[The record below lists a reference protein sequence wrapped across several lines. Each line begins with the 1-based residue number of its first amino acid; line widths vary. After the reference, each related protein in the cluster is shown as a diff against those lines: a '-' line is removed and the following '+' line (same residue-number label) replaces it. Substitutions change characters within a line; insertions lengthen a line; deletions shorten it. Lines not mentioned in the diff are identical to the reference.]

1 MKKLVVLALVFS
13 SLAFSQIEKKVGD
26 FTKVTAFDQIDVLL
40 VQGNENKIILSG
52 GDANEVEVVNKNGE
66 LKIRMPLTKMLSG
79 EGISA
84 TVYFKK
90 LEAVEANEGSHIS
103 CETVLKTTFFDL
115 IAKEGAQIDLTL
127 EVSKLSARTANGSQ
141 VTVTG
146 KAKNQEVIVNSG
158 GIYKAEKL
166 ITEQTTITGNA
177 GGEASVFA
185 TELVDAK
192 IRAGG
197 TISIYGNPKQIN
209 EKTIAGGTI
218 RQVK

>member
-1 MKKLVVLALVFS
+1 MKKIFVFAIAFS
-13 SLAFSQIEKKVGD
+13 SLAFAQIEKKVGD
-26 FTKVTAFDQIDVLL
+26 FTKVTAFDQIDVML
-40 VQGNENKIILSG
+40 VQGNENKVILSG

-79 EGISA
+79 DGISA

-103 CETVLKTTFFDL
+103 CETTIKAMLFDL
-115 IAKEGAQIDLTL
+115 IAKEGAQVDLTL
-127 EVSKLSARTANGSQ
+127 DVSKLSARTANGSQ
-141 VTVTG
+141 VTLTG

-158 GIYKAEKL
+158 GVYQAEKL
-166 ITEQTTITGNA
+166 VTEQTTITGNA
-177 GGEASVFA
+177 GGDAAIYA
-185 TELVDAK
+185 TDLVDAK